1 MHGLT
6 SQLAA
11 FVAQPRLD
19 PIPEGALRT
28 IRSGLIDTIATLLA
42 GRDEGVTR
50 VVREHVR
57 GKRSSLTEAS
67 ILLGEERAG
76 AAEAAL
82 VNGVAAHALDYDDV
96 ALAGHPSTVLVP
108 AVLAEGEAVG
118 ASGLAAMRAYLVGY
132 EVWAELIG
140 READSHHGKGW
151 HPTGVFGTVAAAAA
165 AANLRGLD
173 EERARH
179 ALAIAA
185 SLASGLTANFGSMTK
200 PLHAGRAAA
209 NGIEAVRLAQAG
221 LTASP
226 DAFEHAGGFLA
237 ALSPRGNVDRTRPAA
252 GLGKRLAILDL
263 GLSIK
268 KYPMC
273 YATHRVIDGVLDL
286 ARANAFD
293 PAAVERVEATI
304 GVSQAGMLRNHAPVT
319 GLEAKFSL
327 EFAVACALTAGKVGL
342 AELTDELVGR
352 PAVRSLFPKLSI
364 ATTESR
370 CPLEP
375 AFAFSDRVVLRLA
388 DGRVLDSGEIRFAR
402 GNSQRPLSDE
412 ELRAKFMD
420 CAGTVPHLDAAAL
433 FERLIRLEAMDSIA
447 GLSTMPEHAHDR
459 TGQASPQPAGKS
471 SRPASGRAD
480 ADAIGR
486 AREART

>member
-1 MHGLT
+1 MQGLT
-6 SQLAA
+6 SRLAA
-11 FVAQPRLD
+11 FVARPGLD
-19 PIPEGALRT
+19 PIPEAALRT
-28 IRSGLIDTIATLLA
+28 VRSGFIDTIATMVA
-42 GRDEGVTR
+42 GRAEPVTS
-50 VVREHVR
+50 VVREHVWA
-57 GKRSSLTEAS
+57 KRSSLEEAS

-108 AVLAEGEAVG
+108 AVLAEAEAAG

-173 EERARH
+173 EGHARH

-209 NGIEAVRLAQAG
+209 NGIEAARLAQAG
-221 LTASP
+221 LTAAP
-226 DAFEHAGGFLA
+226 DALEHAGGFLA
-237 ALSPRGNVDRTRPAA
+237 ALSPRGNVDRTRPASR
-252 GLGKRLAILDL
+252 LGERLAILEL

-268 KYPMC
+268 QYPMC

-286 ARANAFD
+286 ARTHAVE
-293 PAAVERVEATI
+293 PAAVERVDATI
-304 GVSQAGMLRNHAPVT
+304 GVSPAAMLRNHAPVT

-327 EFAVACALTAGKVGL
+327 EFAVACALIAGKVGL
-342 AELTDELVGR
+342 AELTDEFVGQ
-352 PAVRSLFPKLSI
+352 PAVRNLMEKLTI
-364 ATTESR
+364 ATTDSR

-412 ELRAKFMD
+412 DLRAKFMD
-420 CAGTVPHLDAAAL
+420 CTRTAPLDAGVL
-433 FERLIRLEAMDSIA
+433 FERLARLETADSLA
-447 GLSTMPEHAHDR
+447 GLAEIREHPHER
-459 TGQASPQPAGKS
+459 TGQAPPQAAS
-471 SRPASGRAD
+471 QSGRT
-480 ADAIGR
+480 IGR
-486 AREART
+486 AHEART